1 MFSENKRKRYRR
13 LLDLE
18 EEELTLFLKRYNYY
32 LKSKKEI
39 SPNIIL
45 NGLFILDDIRT
56 ARDKAKAL
64 RAKYKSR
71 NGLIIR
77 YRDEIIELYKKGFG
91 FTRISNQLAINHKI
105 KVSRSSLYRFITS
118 NNIEREDNGQS

>member
-1 MFSENKRKRYRR
+1 MFSENKRKRYMR

-18 EEELTLFLKRYNYY
+18 EDELTLFLKRYNYY
-32 LKSKKEI
+32 LKSKREI

-56 ARDKAKAL
+56 KRDKEKAL
-64 RAKYKSR
+64 RAKFKSR

-77 YRDEIIELYKKGFG
+77 YRDEILELYKQGLG
-91 FTRISNQLAINHKI
+91 FTRISRQLAINHKVQ
-105 KVSRSSLYRFITS
+105 VSRSSLYRFIK
-118 NNIEREDNGQS
+118 NNKIIRDDGQS

>member
-1 MFSENKRKRYRR
+1 MFSENKRKRYMR

-45 NGLFILDDIRT
+45 NGFFILDDMRT
-56 ARDKAKAL
+56 KRDKEKAL
-64 RAKYKSR
+64 RAKYRSR
-71 NGLIIR
+71 NKYIIK
-77 YRDEIIELYKKGFG
+77 YRDEILKLYQEGFG
-91 FTRISNQLAINHKI
+91 FTRISKQLEVNHKI
-105 KVSRSSLYRFITS
+105 KVSRSSLYRFIKS
-118 NNIEREDNGQS
+118 NNIEKSEDGQS

>member
-1 MFSENKRKRYRR
+1 MFSQNKRKRYMR

-45 NGLFILDDIRT
+45 NGFFILDDIRT
-56 ARDKAKAL
+56 KRDKEKAL
-64 RAKYKSR
+64 RAKFKSR
-71 NGLIIR
+71 NKYIIK
-77 YRDEIIELYKKGFG
+77 YREEILELYQQGFG
-91 FTRISNQLAINHKI
+91 FTRIAKQLEVNHKI
-105 KVSRSSLYRFITS
+105 KISRSSLYRFIKA
-118 NNIEREDNGQS
+118 NNIERMEDGQS

>member
-1 MFSENKRKRYRR
+1 MFSENKRKRYMR

-39 SPNIIL
+39 SPNILL
-45 NGLFILDDIRT
+45 NGFFILDNIRT
-56 ARDKAKAL
+56 KRDKEKAL

-71 NGLIIR
+71 NKYIIK
-77 YRDEIIELYKKGFG
+77 YRDEILELYQQGLG
-91 FTRISNQLAINHKI
+91 FTRISKQLEVNHKI
-105 KVSRSSLYRFITS
+105 KISRSSLYRYMKNNEITR
-118 NNIEREDNGQS
+118 IDG

>member
-1 MFSENKRKRYRR
+1 MFSENKRKRYMR

-45 NGLFILDDIRT
+45 NGFFILDDIRT
-56 ARDKAKAL
+56 KRDKEKAL
-64 RAKYKSR
+64 RAKYRSR
-71 NGLIIR
+71 NKYIIR
-77 YRDEIIELYKKGFG
+77 YRDEILELYQQGFG
-91 FTRISNQLAINHKI
+91 FTRIAKQLEVNHKI
-105 KVSRSSLYRFITS
+105 KISRSSLYRFIKS
-118 NNIEREDNGQS
+118 NNIEKEEDGQS

>member
-1 MFSENKRKRYRR
+1 MFSENKRKRYMR

-32 LKSKKEI
+32 LKSKNEI

-45 NGLFILDDIRT
+45 NGFFILDDIRIK
-56 ARDKAKAL
+56 RDKEKAL

-71 NGLIIR
+71 NKYIIK
-77 YRDEIIELYKKGFG
+77 YREEILELYQQGFG
-91 FTRISNQLAINHKI
+91 FTRIAKQLEVNHKI
-105 KVSRSSLYRFITS
+105 KISRSSLYRFIKT
-118 NNIEREDNGQS
+118 NNIKRKEDGQS

>member
-1 MFSENKRKRYRR
+1 MFNENKRKRYMR

-45 NGLFILDDIRT
+45 NGFFILDDIRT
-56 ARDKAKAL
+56 KRDKEKAL

-77 YRDEIIELYKKGFG
+77 YRDEILELYQQGFG
-91 FTRISNQLAINHKI
+91 FTRISKQLEVNHKI
-105 KVSRSSLYRFITS
+105 KISRSSLYRFIKS
-118 NNIEREDNGQS
+118 NNIERKDNGKS

>member
-1 MFSENKRKRYRR
+1 MFSENKRKRYMR

-45 NGLFILDDIRT
+45 NGFFILDDIRT
-56 ARDKAKAL
+56 KRDKEKAL

-71 NGLIIR
+71 NRYIIK
-77 YRDEIIELYKKGFG
+77 YREEILELYQQGFG
-91 FTRISNQLAINHKI
+91 FTRISKQLDVNHKI
-105 KVSRSSLYRFITS
+105 KISRSSLYRFIKS
-118 NNIEREDNGQS
+118 NNIERKEDG

>member
-1 MFSENKRKRYRR
+1 MFSDNKRKRYMR
-13 LLDLE
+13 LLNLE

-45 NGLFILDDIRT
+45 NGFFILDDIRIK
-56 ARDKAKAL
+56 RDKETAL
-64 RAKYKSR
+64 KAKYRSR

-77 YRDEIIELYKKGFG
+77 YRDEILELYKQGFG
-91 FTRISNQLAINHKI
+91 FTRISKQLEINHKV
-105 KVSRSSLYRFITS
+105 KVSRSSLYRFITA
-118 NNIEREDNGQS
+118 NAITRDG

>member
-1 MFSENKRKRYRR
+1 MFSDNKRKRYMR

-18 EEELTLFLKRYNYY
+18 EEELALFLKRYNYY

-45 NGLFILDDIRT
+45 NGFFILDDIRT
-56 ARDKAKAL
+56 KRDKQKAL

-71 NGLIIR
+71 NKYIIK
-77 YRDEIIELYKKGFG
+77 YREEILELYQQGFG
-91 FTRISNQLAINHKI
+91 FTRIAKQLEINHKI
-105 KVSRSSLYRFITS
+105 RISRSSLYRFAKS
-118 NNIEREDNGQS
+118 NNIAREINGKS

>member
-1 MFSENKRKRYRR
+1 MR

-45 NGLFILDDIRT
+45 NGFFILDDIRIK
-56 ARDKAKAL
+56 RDKETAL
-64 RAKYKSR
+64 KAKYRSR

-77 YRDEIIELYKKGFG
+77 YRDEILELYKQGFG
-91 FTRISNQLAINHKI
+91 FTRISKQLEINHKV
-105 KVSRSSLYRFITS
+105 KVSRSSLYRFITA
-118 NNIEREDNGQS
+118 NAITRDG